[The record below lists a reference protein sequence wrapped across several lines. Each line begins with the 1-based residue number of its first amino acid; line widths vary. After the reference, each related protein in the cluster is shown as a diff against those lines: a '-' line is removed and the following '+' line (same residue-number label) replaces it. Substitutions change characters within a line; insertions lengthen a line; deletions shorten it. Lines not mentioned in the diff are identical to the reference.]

1 MTDAISLKTQNI
13 KEALIQSLERLSNSG
28 INYLPE
34 LKEENVISV
43 LPQAIPKSTSE
54 LLTLKN
60 QTIGDC
66 RRCGLCEG
74 RNNIVFGVG
83 DPDADLVFVG
93 EAPGAE
99 EDKLGQP
106 FIGRSGKLLWKMA
119 EAMGFSKETA
129 YICNVIKC
137 RPPENR
143 NPTAKEIEACEPFLK
158 AQLDIIKPKVIVAL
172 GSYACKI
179 LLQTKTPM
187 AELRGNWGEYN
198 GIKLMPT
205 FHPAYLLRSPSKK
218 KETWADL
225 QEVMREMGLK

>member
-1 MTDAISLKTQNI
+1 MPQ
-13 KEALIQSLERLSNSG
+13 LIQCENDKLRDAALENLHRLKKSG
-28 INYLPE
+28 VSYLPN
-34 LKEENVISV
+34 LKEEII
-43 LPQAIPKSTSE
+43 PQEVPKSTAD
-54 LLTLKN
+54 LIFLKN

-99 EDKLGQP
+99 EDQLGEP

-119 EAMGFSKETA
+119 EAMGFSKESA

-143 NPTAKEIEACEPFLK
+143 NPTAKEVAACEPFLK

-172 GSYACKI
+172 GSYACQI
-179 LLQTKTPM
+179 LLKNKTPM
-187 AELRGNWGEYN
+187 AQLRGNWGEYN

-225 QEVMREMGLK
+225 QAVMKELNIK